1 LRQFRVLSLL
11 EDTALALYILFTL
24 PRENNNFKQGSF
36 VAENIQRIGDKV
48 TYRSMI
54 RKIKQVHEREQHLR
68 DFSFIE
74 PVYANL
80 VAKVIQKSDTYEVQV
95 NENVKWRFAD
105 AIIMD
110 DTGTIK
116 LILKDE
122 QIEQVNIGGTVELEN
137 ALADIWGDNEIK
149 LSVGKNGKLTVL

>member
-1 LRQFRVLSLL
+1 
-11 EDTALALYILFTL
+11 
-24 PRENNNFKQGSF
+24 
-36 VAENIQRIGDKV
+36 
-48 TYRSMI
+48 MI